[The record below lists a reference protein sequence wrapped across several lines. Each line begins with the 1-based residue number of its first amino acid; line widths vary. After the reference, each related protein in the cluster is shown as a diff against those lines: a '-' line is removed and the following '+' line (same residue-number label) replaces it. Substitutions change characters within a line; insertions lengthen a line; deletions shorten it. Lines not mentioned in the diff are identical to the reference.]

1 MVGARWVYGG
11 LLIIQQLVVR
21 CQRSFSSFDGRP
33 YIQITFL
40 SLDGANHDALDE
52 ELLGEGDKRHDR
64 QSRDHNGSGLQGS
77 RREAAMVV
85 LRYEGAP
92 GIDWTALV
100 GKGLMFD
107 AGGYHLKSIDG
118 MNGMKS
124 VSYTHLRAHET

>member
-52 ELLGEGDKRHDR
+52 VFLEHRVDEEDRDGGHHHREGSAGRPEVMELTLFEIRISLSTSCSGYLGRA
-64 QSRDHNGSGLQGS
+64 
-77 RREAAMVV
+77 RR
-85 LRYEGAP
+85 
-92 GIDWTALV
+92 
-100 GKGLMFD
+100 
-107 AGGYHLKSIDG
+107 
-118 MNGMKS
+118 
-124 VSYTHLRAHET
+124 